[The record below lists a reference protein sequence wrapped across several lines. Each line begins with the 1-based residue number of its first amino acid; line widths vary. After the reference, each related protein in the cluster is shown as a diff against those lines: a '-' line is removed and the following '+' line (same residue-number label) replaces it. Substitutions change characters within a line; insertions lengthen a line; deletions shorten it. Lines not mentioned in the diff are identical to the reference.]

1 MSVQIRS
8 RSPTLGVLVA
18 QLAERLIVAQQVAG
32 SSPAQHPKISLKG
45 EKKMKPVRKTGSFLI
60 FILAFW

>member
-1 MSVQIRS
+1 
-8 RSPTLGVLVA
+8 
-18 QLAERLIVAQQVAG
+18 
-32 SSPAQHPKISLKG
+32 LKG